1 MPRIGLVEQSYLTRN
16 SFPFKLSLDGLVS
29 LFHLILLP
37 LKKFVA
43 ADKCEQIPLFI
54 CEGRRTQRDLHKAKM
69 RLDDDVES
77 PCADKAAIMN

>member
-16 SFPFKLSLDGLVS
+16 SFPFKLSLDGLAS

-37 LKKFVA
+37 LKKFIA

-54 CEGRRTQRDLHKAKM
+54 CEGRRTQETYTKR
-69 RLDDDVES
+69 R
-77 PCADKAAIMN
+77 